1 MLTSD
6 IEAIR
11 PQCDLQPHL
20 VQKPYFTDE
29 AKFGLKQ
36 NQKLPVLPGLA
47 NGKAR
52 AGNQCGALFTP
63 LNKFKSP
70 DLDKSRP
77 RLFKELSEPLSITIE
92 KAWRMGGLLTDKRRT
107 KLSPFSKGGK
117 GHIIK
122 TISQSA

>member
-1 MLTSD
+1 MLTHD
-6 IEAIR
+6 IGAMR
-11 PQCDLQPHL
+11 PWFDLQVHL
-20 VQKPYFTDE
+20 VQKPYFTDG
-29 AKFGLKQ
+29 AKFGLKP
-36 NQKLPVLPGLA
+36 NQKLPVLSGLA

-77 RLFKELSEPLSITIE
+77 RLFKELSEPLSITFE
-92 KAWRMGGLLTDKRRT
+92 KAWRMGGLLADKRRA
-107 KLSPFSKGGK
+107 KLSPFSEGGK